1 MANWYT
7 TNYVF
12 VGDKEDVDALYD
24 KLKEIEIAA
33 DPNDSDDYDILWL
46 GRVVE
51 ALGGSVKEIPCRGE
65 WNGLEKRDGRV
76 YFDTSTA
83 NGNCNGVMD
92 LICEY
97 YESLK
102 YFYRYDS
109 DTPLTNDKKGKYFER
124 YKIDIQTPKG
134 ECYEEYFP
142 TEEEALKFLSEKTGR
157 DLSSKEDVDNL
168 RHEWEDLEDGYA
180 YVWLVEFEYCSREDE
195 LGYRFLSDMF
205 WQSRFTEEENEDEED
220 EEFEFEEEDEENDE
234 EESH

>member
-24 KLKEIEIAA
+24 KLKEIEASA
-33 DPNDSDDYDILWL
+33 DPNECDDYDIHWL

-51 ALGGSVKEIPCRGE
+51 ALGGSVKKIPCRGE
-65 WNGLEKRDGRV
+65 WYNLETRDNRV

-92 LICEY
+92 LICDY
-97 YESLK
+97 FESLK

-109 DTPLTNDKKGKYFER
+109 ESPLTNDKKGKYFEH
-124 YKIDIQTPKG
+124 YKIVMETPGG
-134 ECYEEYFP
+134 EYYEEYFS
-142 TEEEALKFLSEKTGR
+142 TGEEALKFLSEKTGR
-157 DLSSKEDVDNL
+157 ELTSKEDVDNL

-180 YVWLVEFEYCSREDE
+180 YVRLVEYEYCSREDE
-195 LGYRFLSDMF
+195 LGSRFLQDMF
-205 WQSRFTEEENEDEED
+205 WQSRFTEEDD
-220 EEFEFEEEDEENDE
+220 GEENVSN

>member
-1 MANWYT
+1 MADWYT
-7 TNYVF
+7 SNYVF
-12 VGDKEDVDALYD
+12 VGDKDDVDALYD
-24 KLKEIEIAA
+24 KLKEIEAAA
-33 DPNDSDDYDILWL
+33 DPNENDDYDIHWL

-51 ALGGSVKEIPCRGE
+51 ALGGNVKEIPCRGE
-65 WNGLEKRDGRV
+65 WYGLEKRDGRV

-109 DTPLTNDKKGKYFER
+109 DSPLTNDKKGKYFEH
-124 YKIDIQTPKG
+124 YKIAMETPEG
-134 ECYEEYFP
+134 EDYEEYFS
-142 TEEEALKFLSEKTGR
+142 TEREALKFLSEKTGR
-157 DLSSKEDVDNL
+157 ELRSKEDVDNL
-168 RHEWEDLEDGYA
+168 RHEWEDLEDCYA

-195 LGYRFLSDMF
+195 LGFRFFQDMF
-205 WQSRFTEEENEDEED
+205 WRSRFTEEDDEEEYD
-220 EEFEFEEEDEENDE
+220 DSE